1 MLDLKNPCVA
11 KKLIITNILLVMNL
25 NIVSSLQS
33 PQKRLFEISNV
44 MLFSELWYWIRICLL
59 SFILTASTL
68 SKWSQSVYI
77 SIRMLKCFVFFLIF

>member
-25 NIVSSLQS
+25 NIISSLQS

-44 MLFSELWYWIRICLL
+44 MLFSELWY
-59 SFILTASTL
+59 
-68 SKWSQSVYI
+68 
-77 SIRMLKCFVFFLIF
+77 

>member
-11 KKLIITNILLVMNL
+11 KQLIITNILLVMNL

-44 MLFSELWYWIRICLL
+44 MLFSELWYWIRIYLL
-59 SFILTASTL
+59 SFILTTSTL

>member
-59 SFILTASTL
+59 SFILTTSTL

-77 SIRMLKCFVFFLIF
+77 SIRMLKCFVFFF